1 MFEQLL
7 NLVKE
12 QAGAAVIN
20 NPAVPNEKNDAV
32 CETATN
38 SIIDKLK
45 DMVGNGGIESITD
58 MLSSGSNVASHPAV
72 SNIASGVVGDLMKKF
87 GFDGSTAENI
97 VSQLIPTVMS
107 KFTSKTNDPNDN
119 SFNLTDIVSSLTGGK
134 GGVGGGILDMVKG
147 FFGSK

>member
-12 QAGAAVIN
+12 QAGSAIIN

-45 DMVGNGGIESITD
+45 DMVGNGGIESLTN

-72 SNIASGVVGDLMKKF
+72 SNISSGVVGDLMKKF
-87 GFDGSTAENI
+87 GFDSPVAENI
-97 VSQLIPTVMS
+97 VAQLIPTVIS
-107 KFTSKTNDPNDN
+107 KFTSKTNDPNDD

-134 GGVGGGILDMVKG
+134 GGVGGGLLDMVKG

>member
-12 QAGAAVIN
+12 QAGSAVIN
-20 NPAVPNEKNDAV
+20 NPAVPNEHNDAV

-45 DMVGNGGIESITD
+45 EIAGSGGLNS
-58 MLSSGSNVASHPAV
+58 LFQSGENVASHPAV
-72 SNIASGVVGDLMKKF
+72 SNISSGVVNDLMKKF

-119 SFNLTDIVSSLTGGK
+119 SFNMGGILESLTGGSGGSIINAIK
-134 GGVGGGILDMVKG
+134 GL
-147 FFGSK
+147 FGSK

>member
-12 QAGAAVIN
+12 QAGSAVVN
-20 NPAVPNEKNDAV
+20 NPAVPNEHNDAV

-45 DMVGNGGIESITD
+45 EMAGSGGLTG
-58 MLSSGSNVASHPAV
+58 LFQSGNVAGHPAV
-72 SNIASGVVGDLMKKF
+72 SNISSGVVNDLMQKF
-87 GFDGSTAENI
+87 GFDGSTAQNI
-97 VSQLIPTVMS
+97 VSQLIPNVMS
-107 KFTSKTNDPNDN
+107 KLTSKTNDPNDN
-119 SFNLTDIVSSLTGGK
+119 SFSMNGILESLTGG
-134 GGVGGGILDMVKG
+134 GGGGIINMIKG

>member
-12 QAGAAVIN
+12 QAGTAVVN
-20 NPAVPNEKNDAV
+20 NPAVPNEHNDAV

-45 DMVGNGGIESITD
+45 EMAGNGGIDKITS
-58 MLSSGSNVASHPAV
+58 MFQSGENVASHPAV
-72 SNIASGVVGDLMKKF
+72 SNISSGVAGDLMKKF
-87 GFDGSTAENI
+87 GFDGATAQNI
-97 VSQLIPTVMS
+97 VSQLIPNVMS
-107 KFTSKTNDPNDN
+107 KFASKTNDPNDN
-119 SFNLTDIVSSLTGGK
+119 SFNMSSVLESITGSSG
-134 GGVGGGILDMVKG
+134 GGGILNMIKG

>member
-7 NLVKE
+7 DLVKE
-12 QAGAAVIN
+12 QAGSAVVN

-45 DMVGNGGIESITD
+45 DLAGNGGVEALTS
-58 MLSSGSNVASHPAV
+58 LFQSGNVADHPAV
-72 SNIASGVVGDLMKKF
+72 SNIASGVAGDLMKKF
-87 GFDGSTAENI
+87 GFDNGTAGNI

-107 KFTSKTNDPNDN
+107 KLTSKTNDPNDS
-119 SFNLTDIVSSLTGGK
+119 SFDLGSIIGTLTGG
-134 GGVGGGILDMVKG
+134 GGGGILNVIKG